1 MLLLSMMVSA
11 HVFAADNLITEQVT
25 INVATA
31 GTLSSKIPKADK
43 YRITNLKLTGELN
56 VEDIK
61 FIRQMASYYYDNC
74 KDNGNLQHLDLGG
87 AKFVGEGEFTVS
99 YGGGRTAKFSSNVVG
114 DYVFCA
120 LKVLQSIVL
129 PDGLQL
135 IRDRAFLSC
144 SGLSSVTLPNGLQT
158 IGEAAFLGCKSLSS
172 VTLPDGLQTIGK
184 EAFADCYSLSSVS
197 FPDGL
202 QTIDYEAFWDC
213 TSLSSVSLPDGLQTI
228 GEEAFMHCTSLSTV
242 SFPDGLQTIGG
253 LAFSHT
259 SLSSVSLPN
268 GLQSIGEGAFSYCN
282 SLSSVSL
289 PDGLQTIGKEAF
301 NGCKSLTSVYANMKV
316 PIKLENHQFNDKTM
330 QYGTL
335 YVPVGYRCAYM
346 ESEWKSFKDIK
357 EFGTLNTDDLIT
369 NQVAVNV
376 ETAGTLRSKIAIED
390 KFRITNLKLTGE
402 LNVDDIMLIREMAGC
417 YYNDNGDKYDGHLQ
431 HLDLSGAKFV
441 GESEFTVY
449 TKSNSNTAK
458 FTSNAVGNYVFY
470 TLEGLKTIVLPDGLQ
485 SIGYSAFSNCS
496 SLSSVTLPEGLQA
509 IGASAFKYCESL
521 TSVYAN
527 MKVPA
532 QIGQYTFD
540 DYTTQEATL
549 HVPAGYK
556 HIYMSSDWKCF
567 KNIISDIGELITEQV
582 TVNVEKAGTLSD
594 KIADNKFLT
603 TNLKLT
609 GELNVDDIKLIRE
622 MAGCYYNTDGG
633 KYDGYLQHL
642 DLSGAKFVGEG
653 EFTVYAKSNSNTAKF
668 TSNAVGEYVFYTLKG
683 LKTIVLP
690 KGLQTIDGMAFEDCE
705 NLTSVSLPEGL
716 QTIGEGAFSGCSS
729 LTSVSLPEGLQT
741 IGSSA
746 FYGCSSLSSVSLPEG
761 LKTIGSHAF
770 YNCSSLTS
778 VFLPDGLQTIDYSA
792 FEGCSS
798 LTSVSLPEGL
808 QTIGA
813 SAFKYC
819 ESLTSVYANMKV
831 PAQMEQY
838 TFGDNTTQNAT
849 LFVPVGYIYT
859 YMNSKWKCFKNIKE
873 FGTLNTDDLITNQ
886 VAVNV
891 ETAGTLRSKIA
902 IEDKFRI
909 TNLKLTGELNVD
921 DIMLIRE
928 MAGCYYNDNGDKYDG
943 HLQHLDLSGAK
954 FVGGGEFAVY
964 DGSNS
969 NTAKFTNNAV
979 GDYVF
984 YALESLKTIALY
996 DDLKEFG
1003 SSAFACCKNLTSVSF
1018 PRLLTK
1024 IKDSAF
1030 VGCSSLTSVS
1040 FPKILTEIGGSAFA
1054 GCSSLISVIAD
1065 MKIPAKIEEN
1075 TFDTETVLDATLYV
1089 PQGCIEKYENA
1100 DYWRYFQVI
1109 KEIGTQ
1115 TGIDSATTSDD
1126 VKEVARYGINGQLQ
1140 NGPTNGV
1147 NIVKYSDGTT
1157 KRVMV
1162 K

>member
-1 MLLLSMMVSA
+1 MTKQLRYLFMLLLSMMVSA

-99 YGGGRTAKFSSNVVG
+99 YGGGRTAKFSSNAVG

-228 GEEAFMHCTSLSTV
+228 GEEAF
-242 SFPDGLQTIGG
+242 
-253 LAFSHT
+253 
-259 SLSSVSLPN
+259 
-268 GLQSIGEGAFSYCN
+268 
-282 SLSSVSL
+282 
-289 PDGLQTIGKEAF
+289 
-301 NGCKSLTSVYANMKV
+301 
-316 PIKLENHQFNDKTM
+316 
-330 QYGTL
+330 
-335 YVPVGYRCAYM
+335 
-346 ESEWKSFKDIK
+346 
-357 EFGTLNTDDLIT
+357 
-369 NQVAVNV
+369 
-376 ETAGTLRSKIAIED
+376 
-390 KFRITNLKLTGE
+390 
-402 LNVDDIMLIREMAGC
+402 
-417 YYNDNGDKYDGHLQ
+417 
-431 HLDLSGAKFV
+431 AK
-441 GESEFTVY
+441 
-449 TKSNSNTAK
+449 
-458 FTSNAVGNYVFY
+458 
-470 TLEGLKTIVLPDGLQ
+470 
-485 SIGYSAFSNCS
+485 
-496 SLSSVTLPEGLQA
+496 
-509 IGASAFKYCESL
+509 
-521 TSVYAN
+521 
-527 MKVPA
+527 
-532 QIGQYTFD
+532 
-540 DYTTQEATL
+540 
-549 HVPAGYK
+549 
-556 HIYMSSDWKCF
+556 
-567 KNIISDIGELITEQV
+567 
-582 TVNVEKAGTLSD
+582 
-594 KIADNKFLT
+594 
-603 TNLKLT
+603 
-609 GELNVDDIKLIRE
+609 
-622 MAGCYYNTDGG
+622 
-633 KYDGYLQHL
+633 
-642 DLSGAKFVGEG
+642 
-653 EFTVYAKSNSNTAKF
+653 
-668 TSNAVGEYVFYTLKG
+668 
-683 LKTIVLP
+683 
-690 KGLQTIDGMAFEDCE
+690 
-705 NLTSVSLPEGL
+705 
-716 QTIGEGAFSGCSS
+716 
-729 LTSVSLPEGLQT
+729 
-741 IGSSA
+741 
-746 FYGCSSLSSVSLPEG
+746 
-761 LKTIGSHAF
+761 
-770 YNCSSLTS
+770 
-778 VFLPDGLQTIDYSA
+778 
-792 FEGCSS
+792 CSS

-891 ETAGTLRSKIA
+891 EAAGTLRSKIA

-1126 VKEVARYGINGQLQ
+1126 VKEVARYGINGQLL

>member
-1 MLLLSMMVSA
+1 MTKQLRYLFMLLLSMMVSA

-99 YGGGRTAKFSSNVVG
+99 YGGGRTAKFSSNAVG

-202 QTIDYEAFWDC
+202 QTIDYEAFWD
-213 TSLSSVSLPDGLQTI
+213 
-228 GEEAFMHCTSLSTV
+228 
-242 SFPDGLQTIGG
+242 
-253 LAFSHT
+253 
-259 SLSSVSLPN
+259 
-268 GLQSIGEGAFSYCN
+268 
-282 SLSSVSL
+282 
-289 PDGLQTIGKEAF
+289 
-301 NGCKSLTSVYANMKV
+301 
-316 PIKLENHQFNDKTM
+316 
-330 QYGTL
+330 
-335 YVPVGYRCAYM
+335 
-346 ESEWKSFKDIK
+346 
-357 EFGTLNTDDLIT
+357 
-369 NQVAVNV
+369 
-376 ETAGTLRSKIAIED
+376 
-390 KFRITNLKLTGE
+390 
-402 LNVDDIMLIREMAGC
+402 
-417 YYNDNGDKYDGHLQ
+417 
-431 HLDLSGAKFV
+431 
-441 GESEFTVY
+441 
-449 TKSNSNTAK
+449 
-458 FTSNAVGNYVFY
+458 
-470 TLEGLKTIVLPDGLQ
+470 
-485 SIGYSAFSNCS
+485 
-496 SLSSVTLPEGLQA
+496 
-509 IGASAFKYCESL
+509 
-521 TSVYAN
+521 
-527 MKVPA
+527 
-532 QIGQYTFD
+532 
-540 DYTTQEATL
+540 
-549 HVPAGYK
+549 
-556 HIYMSSDWKCF
+556 
-567 KNIISDIGELITEQV
+567 
-582 TVNVEKAGTLSD
+582 
-594 KIADNKFLT
+594 
-603 TNLKLT
+603 
-609 GELNVDDIKLIRE
+609 
-622 MAGCYYNTDGG
+622 
-633 KYDGYLQHL
+633 
-642 DLSGAKFVGEG
+642 
-653 EFTVYAKSNSNTAKF
+653 
-668 TSNAVGEYVFYTLKG
+668 
-683 LKTIVLP
+683 
-690 KGLQTIDGMAFEDCE
+690 
-705 NLTSVSLPEGL
+705 
-716 QTIGEGAFSGCSS
+716 CSS

-891 ETAGTLRSKIA
+891 EAAGTLRSKIA

-1126 VKEVARYGINGQLQ
+1126 VKEVARYGINGQLL

>member
-1 MLLLSMMVSA
+1 MTKQLRYLFMLLLSMMVSA

-202 QTIDYEAFWDC
+202 QTIDYEAFE
-213 TSLSSVSLPDGLQTI
+213 SS
-228 GEEAFMHCTSLSTV
+228 
-242 SFPDGLQTIGG
+242 
-253 LAFSHT
+253 
-259 SLSSVSLPN
+259 
-268 GLQSIGEGAFSYCN
+268 
-282 SLSSVSL
+282 
-289 PDGLQTIGKEAF
+289 
-301 NGCKSLTSVYANMKV
+301 
-316 PIKLENHQFNDKTM
+316 
-330 QYGTL
+330 
-335 YVPVGYRCAYM
+335 
-346 ESEWKSFKDIK
+346 
-357 EFGTLNTDDLIT
+357 
-369 NQVAVNV
+369 
-376 ETAGTLRSKIAIED
+376 
-390 KFRITNLKLTGE
+390 
-402 LNVDDIMLIREMAGC
+402 
-417 YYNDNGDKYDGHLQ
+417 
-431 HLDLSGAKFV
+431 
-441 GESEFTVY
+441 
-449 TKSNSNTAK
+449 
-458 FTSNAVGNYVFY
+458 
-470 TLEGLKTIVLPDGLQ
+470 
-485 SIGYSAFSNCS
+485 
-496 SLSSVTLPEGLQA
+496 
-509 IGASAFKYCESL
+509 
-521 TSVYAN
+521 
-527 MKVPA
+527 
-532 QIGQYTFD
+532 
-540 DYTTQEATL
+540 
-549 HVPAGYK
+549 
-556 HIYMSSDWKCF
+556 
-567 KNIISDIGELITEQV
+567 
-582 TVNVEKAGTLSD
+582 
-594 KIADNKFLT
+594 
-603 TNLKLT
+603 
-609 GELNVDDIKLIRE
+609 
-622 MAGCYYNTDGG
+622 
-633 KYDGYLQHL
+633 
-642 DLSGAKFVGEG
+642 
-653 EFTVYAKSNSNTAKF
+653 
-668 TSNAVGEYVFYTLKG
+668 
-683 LKTIVLP
+683 
-690 KGLQTIDGMAFEDCE
+690 
-705 NLTSVSLPEGL
+705 
-716 QTIGEGAFSGCSS
+716 SS

-891 ETAGTLRSKIA
+891 EAAGTLRSKIA

>member
-1 MLLLSMMVSA
+1 MTKQLRYLFMLLLSMMVSA

-99 YGGGRTAKFSSNVVG
+99 YGGGRTAKFSSNAVG

-202 QTIDYEAFWDC
+202 QTIDYEAFWD
-213 TSLSSVSLPDGLQTI
+213 
-228 GEEAFMHCTSLSTV
+228 
-242 SFPDGLQTIGG
+242 
-253 LAFSHT
+253 
-259 SLSSVSLPN
+259 
-268 GLQSIGEGAFSYCN
+268 
-282 SLSSVSL
+282 
-289 PDGLQTIGKEAF
+289 
-301 NGCKSLTSVYANMKV
+301 
-316 PIKLENHQFNDKTM
+316 
-330 QYGTL
+330 
-335 YVPVGYRCAYM
+335 
-346 ESEWKSFKDIK
+346 
-357 EFGTLNTDDLIT
+357 
-369 NQVAVNV
+369 
-376 ETAGTLRSKIAIED
+376 
-390 KFRITNLKLTGE
+390 
-402 LNVDDIMLIREMAGC
+402 
-417 YYNDNGDKYDGHLQ
+417 
-431 HLDLSGAKFV
+431 
-441 GESEFTVY
+441 
-449 TKSNSNTAK
+449 
-458 FTSNAVGNYVFY
+458 
-470 TLEGLKTIVLPDGLQ
+470 
-485 SIGYSAFSNCS
+485 
-496 SLSSVTLPEGLQA
+496 
-509 IGASAFKYCESL
+509 
-521 TSVYAN
+521 
-527 MKVPA
+527 
-532 QIGQYTFD
+532 
-540 DYTTQEATL
+540 
-549 HVPAGYK
+549 
-556 HIYMSSDWKCF
+556 
-567 KNIISDIGELITEQV
+567 
-582 TVNVEKAGTLSD
+582 
-594 KIADNKFLT
+594 
-603 TNLKLT
+603 
-609 GELNVDDIKLIRE
+609 
-622 MAGCYYNTDGG
+622 
-633 KYDGYLQHL
+633 
-642 DLSGAKFVGEG
+642 
-653 EFTVYAKSNSNTAKF
+653 
-668 TSNAVGEYVFYTLKG
+668 
-683 LKTIVLP
+683 
-690 KGLQTIDGMAFEDCE
+690 
-705 NLTSVSLPEGL
+705 
-716 QTIGEGAFSGCSS
+716 CSS

-873 FGTLNTDDLITNQ
+873 FGTMNTDDLITNQ

-891 ETAGTLRSKIA
+891 EAAGTLRSKIA

-921 DIMLIRE
+921 DIMLIRD

-1126 VKEVARYGINGQLQ
+1126 VKEVTRYGINGQLL

>member
-1 MLLLSMMVSA
+1 M
-11 HVFAADNLITEQVT
+11 
-25 INVATA
+25 
-31 GTLSSKIPKADK
+31 
-43 YRITNLKLTGELN
+43 
-56 VEDIK
+56 
-61 FIRQMASYYYDNC
+61 
-74 KDNGNLQHLDLGG
+74 
-87 AKFVGEGEFTVS
+87 
-99 YGGGRTAKFSSNVVG
+99 
-114 DYVFCA
+114 
-120 LKVLQSIVL
+120 
-129 PDGLQL
+129 
-135 IRDRAFLSC
+135 
-144 SGLSSVTLPNGLQT
+144 
-158 IGEAAFLGCKSLSS
+158 
-172 VTLPDGLQTIGK
+172 
-184 EAFADCYSLSSVS
+184 
-197 FPDGL
+197 
-202 QTIDYEAFWDC
+202 
-213 TSLSSVSLPDGLQTI
+213 
-228 GEEAFMHCTSLSTV
+228 
-242 SFPDGLQTIGG
+242 
-253 LAFSHT
+253 
-259 SLSSVSLPN
+259 
-268 GLQSIGEGAFSYCN
+268 
-282 SLSSVSL
+282 
-289 PDGLQTIGKEAF
+289 
-301 NGCKSLTSVYANMKV
+301 
-316 PIKLENHQFNDKTM
+316 
-330 QYGTL
+330 
-335 YVPVGYRCAYM
+335 
-346 ESEWKSFKDIK
+346 
-357 EFGTLNTDDLIT
+357 
-369 NQVAVNV
+369 
-376 ETAGTLRSKIAIED
+376 
-390 KFRITNLKLTGE
+390 
-402 LNVDDIMLIREMAGC
+402 
-417 YYNDNGDKYDGHLQ
+417 
-431 HLDLSGAKFV
+431 
-441 GESEFTVY
+441 
-449 TKSNSNTAK
+449 
-458 FTSNAVGNYVFY
+458 
-470 TLEGLKTIVLPDGLQ
+470 
-485 SIGYSAFSNCS
+485 
-496 SLSSVTLPEGLQA
+496 
-509 IGASAFKYCESL
+509 
-521 TSVYAN
+521 
-527 MKVPA
+527 
-532 QIGQYTFD
+532 
-540 DYTTQEATL
+540 
-549 HVPAGYK
+549 
-556 HIYMSSDWKCF
+556 
-567 KNIISDIGELITEQV
+567 
-582 TVNVEKAGTLSD
+582 
-594 KIADNKFLT
+594 
-603 TNLKLT
+603 
-609 GELNVDDIKLIRE
+609 
-622 MAGCYYNTDGG
+622 
-633 KYDGYLQHL
+633 
-642 DLSGAKFVGEG
+642 
-653 EFTVYAKSNSNTAKF
+653 
-668 TSNAVGEYVFYTLKG
+668 
-683 LKTIVLP
+683 
-690 KGLQTIDGMAFEDCE
+690 
-705 NLTSVSLPEGL
+705 
-716 QTIGEGAFSGCSS
+716 
-729 LTSVSLPEGLQT
+729 
-741 IGSSA
+741 
-746 FYGCSSLSSVSLPEG
+746 
-761 LKTIGSHAF
+761 
-770 YNCSSLTS
+770 
-778 VFLPDGLQTIDYSA
+778 
-792 FEGCSS
+792 
-798 LTSVSLPEGL
+798 SLPEGL

-891 ETAGTLRSKIA
+891 EAAGTLRSKIA

>member
-1 MLLLSMMVSA
+1 
-11 HVFAADNLITEQVT
+11 
-25 INVATA
+25 
-31 GTLSSKIPKADK
+31 
-43 YRITNLKLTGELN
+43 
-56 VEDIK
+56 
-61 FIRQMASYYYDNC
+61 
-74 KDNGNLQHLDLGG
+74 
-87 AKFVGEGEFTVS
+87 
-99 YGGGRTAKFSSNVVG
+99 
-114 DYVFCA
+114 
-120 LKVLQSIVL
+120 
-129 PDGLQL
+129 
-135 IRDRAFLSC
+135 
-144 SGLSSVTLPNGLQT
+144 
-158 IGEAAFLGCKSLSS
+158 
-172 VTLPDGLQTIGK
+172 
-184 EAFADCYSLSSVS
+184 
-197 FPDGL
+197 
-202 QTIDYEAFWDC
+202 
-213 TSLSSVSLPDGLQTI
+213 
-228 GEEAFMHCTSLSTV
+228 
-242 SFPDGLQTIGG
+242 
-253 LAFSHT
+253 
-259 SLSSVSLPN
+259 
-268 GLQSIGEGAFSYCN
+268 
-282 SLSSVSL
+282 
-289 PDGLQTIGKEAF
+289 
-301 NGCKSLTSVYANMKV
+301 
-316 PIKLENHQFNDKTM
+316 
-330 QYGTL
+330 
-335 YVPVGYRCAYM
+335 
-346 ESEWKSFKDIK
+346 
-357 EFGTLNTDDLIT
+357 
-369 NQVAVNV
+369 
-376 ETAGTLRSKIAIED
+376 
-390 KFRITNLKLTGE
+390 
-402 LNVDDIMLIREMAGC
+402 
-417 YYNDNGDKYDGHLQ
+417 
-431 HLDLSGAKFV
+431 
-441 GESEFTVY
+441 
-449 TKSNSNTAK
+449 
-458 FTSNAVGNYVFY
+458 
-470 TLEGLKTIVLPDGLQ
+470 
-485 SIGYSAFSNCS
+485 
-496 SLSSVTLPEGLQA
+496 
-509 IGASAFKYCESL
+509 
-521 TSVYAN
+521 
-527 MKVPA
+527 
-532 QIGQYTFD
+532 
-540 DYTTQEATL
+540 
-549 HVPAGYK
+549 
-556 HIYMSSDWKCF
+556 MS
-567 KNIISDIGELITEQV
+567 
-582 TVNVEKAGTLSD
+582 
-594 KIADNKFLT
+594 
-603 TNLKLT
+603 
-609 GELNVDDIKLIRE
+609 
-622 MAGCYYNTDGG
+622 
-633 KYDGYLQHL
+633 
-642 DLSGAKFVGEG
+642 
-653 EFTVYAKSNSNTAKF
+653 
-668 TSNAVGEYVFYTLKG
+668 
-683 LKTIVLP
+683 
-690 KGLQTIDGMAFEDCE
+690 
-705 NLTSVSLPEGL
+705 
-716 QTIGEGAFSGCSS
+716 
-729 LTSVSLPEGLQT
+729 
-741 IGSSA
+741 
-746 FYGCSSLSSVSLPEG
+746 
-761 LKTIGSHAF
+761 
-770 YNCSSLTS
+770 
-778 VFLPDGLQTIDYSA
+778 LPDGLQTIDYSA

-1126 VKEVARYGINGQLQ
+1126 VKEVARYGINGQLL

-1147 NIVKYSDGTT
+1147 NIVKYNDGTT

>member
-1 MLLLSMMVSA
+1 M
-11 HVFAADNLITEQVT
+11 
-25 INVATA
+25 
-31 GTLSSKIPKADK
+31 
-43 YRITNLKLTGELN
+43 
-56 VEDIK
+56 
-61 FIRQMASYYYDNC
+61 
-74 KDNGNLQHLDLGG
+74 
-87 AKFVGEGEFTVS
+87 
-99 YGGGRTAKFSSNVVG
+99 
-114 DYVFCA
+114 
-120 LKVLQSIVL
+120 
-129 PDGLQL
+129 
-135 IRDRAFLSC
+135 
-144 SGLSSVTLPNGLQT
+144 
-158 IGEAAFLGCKSLSS
+158 
-172 VTLPDGLQTIGK
+172 
-184 EAFADCYSLSSVS
+184 
-197 FPDGL
+197 
-202 QTIDYEAFWDC
+202 
-213 TSLSSVSLPDGLQTI
+213 
-228 GEEAFMHCTSLSTV
+228 
-242 SFPDGLQTIGG
+242 
-253 LAFSHT
+253 
-259 SLSSVSLPN
+259 
-268 GLQSIGEGAFSYCN
+268 
-282 SLSSVSL
+282 
-289 PDGLQTIGKEAF
+289 
-301 NGCKSLTSVYANMKV
+301 
-316 PIKLENHQFNDKTM
+316 
-330 QYGTL
+330 
-335 YVPVGYRCAYM
+335 
-346 ESEWKSFKDIK
+346 
-357 EFGTLNTDDLIT
+357 
-369 NQVAVNV
+369 
-376 ETAGTLRSKIAIED
+376 
-390 KFRITNLKLTGE
+390 
-402 LNVDDIMLIREMAGC
+402 
-417 YYNDNGDKYDGHLQ
+417 
-431 HLDLSGAKFV
+431 
-441 GESEFTVY
+441 
-449 TKSNSNTAK
+449 
-458 FTSNAVGNYVFY
+458 
-470 TLEGLKTIVLPDGLQ
+470 
-485 SIGYSAFSNCS
+485 
-496 SLSSVTLPEGLQA
+496 
-509 IGASAFKYCESL
+509 
-521 TSVYAN
+521 
-527 MKVPA
+527 
-532 QIGQYTFD
+532 
-540 DYTTQEATL
+540 
-549 HVPAGYK
+549 
-556 HIYMSSDWKCF
+556 
-567 KNIISDIGELITEQV
+567 
-582 TVNVEKAGTLSD
+582 
-594 KIADNKFLT
+594 
-603 TNLKLT
+603 
-609 GELNVDDIKLIRE
+609 
-622 MAGCYYNTDGG
+622 
-633 KYDGYLQHL
+633 
-642 DLSGAKFVGEG
+642 
-653 EFTVYAKSNSNTAKF
+653 
-668 TSNAVGEYVFYTLKG
+668 
-683 LKTIVLP
+683 
-690 KGLQTIDGMAFEDCE
+690 
-705 NLTSVSLPEGL
+705 
-716 QTIGEGAFSGCSS
+716 
-729 LTSVSLPEGLQT
+729 SLPEGLQT

-891 ETAGTLRSKIA
+891 EAAGTLRSKIA

-1003 SSAFACCKNLTSVSF
+1003 SSAFAGCKNLTSVSF

-1126 VKEVARYGINGQLQ
+1126 MKEVARYGINGQLL

>member
-1 MLLLSMMVSA
+1 MTKQLRYLFMLLLSMMVSA

-99 YGGGRTAKFSSNVVG
+99 YGGGRTAKFSSNAVG

-129 PDGLQL
+129 PEGLQL

-202 QTIDYEAFWDC
+202 QTIDYEAFSYS

-228 GEEAFMHCTSLSTV
+228 GEEAFFCCTSLSTV

-289 PDGLQTIGKEAF
+289 PNGLQTIGKEAF

-376 ETAGTLRSKIAIED
+376 ETAGTLRSKIVAID
-390 KFRITNLKLTGE
+390 DQFMFTNLKVTGE
-402 LNVDDIMLIREMAGC
+402 LNVDDIKFIREMAGC
-417 YYNDNGDKYDGHLQ
+417 YYSVKGDKCIGNLQ

-441 GESEFTVY
+441 GE
-449 TKSNSNTAK
+449 
-458 FTSNAVGNYVFY
+458 
-470 TLEGLKTIVLPDGLQ
+470 
-485 SIGYSAFSNCS
+485 
-496 SLSSVTLPEGLQA
+496 
-509 IGASAFKYCESL
+509 
-521 TSVYAN
+521 
-527 MKVPA
+527 
-532 QIGQYTFD
+532 
-540 DYTTQEATL
+540 
-549 HVPAGYK
+549 
-556 HIYMSSDWKCF
+556 
-567 KNIISDIGELITEQV
+567 
-582 TVNVEKAGTLSD
+582 
-594 KIADNKFLT
+594 
-603 TNLKLT
+603 
-609 GELNVDDIKLIRE
+609 
-622 MAGCYYNTDGG
+622 
-633 KYDGYLQHL
+633 
-642 DLSGAKFVGEG
+642 
-653 EFTVYAKSNSNTAKF
+653 
-668 TSNAVGEYVFYTLKG
+668 
-683 LKTIVLP
+683 
-690 KGLQTIDGMAFEDCE
+690 
-705 NLTSVSLPEGL
+705 
-716 QTIGEGAFSGCSS
+716 
-729 LTSVSLPEGLQT
+729 
-741 IGSSA
+741 
-746 FYGCSSLSSVSLPEG
+746 
-761 LKTIGSHAF
+761 
-770 YNCSSLTS
+770 
-778 VFLPDGLQTIDYSA
+778 
-792 FEGCSS
+792 
-798 LTSVSLPEGL
+798 
-808 QTIGA
+808 
-813 SAFKYC
+813 
-819 ESLTSVYANMKV
+819 
-831 PAQMEQY
+831 
-838 TFGDNTTQNAT
+838 
-849 LFVPVGYIYT
+849 
-859 YMNSKWKCFKNIKE
+859 
-873 FGTLNTDDLITNQ
+873 
-886 VAVNV
+886 
-891 ETAGTLRSKIA
+891 
-902 IEDKFRI
+902 
-909 TNLKLTGELNVD
+909 
-921 DIMLIRE
+921 
-928 MAGCYYNDNGDKYDG
+928 
-943 HLQHLDLSGAK
+943 
-954 FVGGGEFAVY
+954 GEFAVY

-1003 SSAFACCKNLTSVSF
+1003 SSAFAGCKNLTSVSF

-1126 VKEVARYGINGQLQ
+1126 VKEVARYGINGQLL
-1140 NGPTNGV
+1140 NGPTKGV
-1147 NIVKYSDGTT
+1147 NIVKYSDDTT

>member
-1 MLLLSMMVSA
+1 MTKQLRYLFMLLLSMMVSA

-202 QTIDYEAFWDC
+202 QTIDYEAFW
-213 TSLSSVSLPDGLQTI
+213 
-228 GEEAFMHCTSLSTV
+228 
-242 SFPDGLQTIGG
+242 
-253 LAFSHT
+253 
-259 SLSSVSLPN
+259 
-268 GLQSIGEGAFSYCN
+268 
-282 SLSSVSL
+282 
-289 PDGLQTIGKEAF
+289 
-301 NGCKSLTSVYANMKV
+301 
-316 PIKLENHQFNDKTM
+316 
-330 QYGTL
+330 
-335 YVPVGYRCAYM
+335 R
-346 ESEWKSFKDIK
+346 
-357 EFGTLNTDDLIT
+357 
-369 NQVAVNV
+369 
-376 ETAGTLRSKIAIED
+376 
-390 KFRITNLKLTGE
+390 
-402 LNVDDIMLIREMAGC
+402 
-417 YYNDNGDKYDGHLQ
+417 
-431 HLDLSGAKFV
+431 
-441 GESEFTVY
+441 
-449 TKSNSNTAK
+449 
-458 FTSNAVGNYVFY
+458 
-470 TLEGLKTIVLPDGLQ
+470 
-485 SIGYSAFSNCS
+485 
-496 SLSSVTLPEGLQA
+496 
-509 IGASAFKYCESL
+509 
-521 TSVYAN
+521 
-527 MKVPA
+527 
-532 QIGQYTFD
+532 
-540 DYTTQEATL
+540 
-549 HVPAGYK
+549 
-556 HIYMSSDWKCF
+556 
-567 KNIISDIGELITEQV
+567 
-582 TVNVEKAGTLSD
+582 
-594 KIADNKFLT
+594 
-603 TNLKLT
+603 
-609 GELNVDDIKLIRE
+609 
-622 MAGCYYNTDGG
+622 
-633 KYDGYLQHL
+633 
-642 DLSGAKFVGEG
+642 
-653 EFTVYAKSNSNTAKF
+653 
-668 TSNAVGEYVFYTLKG
+668 
-683 LKTIVLP
+683 
-690 KGLQTIDGMAFEDCE
+690 
-705 NLTSVSLPEGL
+705 
-716 QTIGEGAFSGCSS
+716 CSS

-891 ETAGTLRSKIA
+891 EAAGTLRSKIA

>member
-1 MLLLSMMVSA
+1 MTKQLRYLFMLLLSMMVSA

-202 QTIDYEAFWDC
+202 QTIDYEAF
-213 TSLSSVSLPDGLQTI
+213 
-228 GEEAFMHCTSLSTV
+228 
-242 SFPDGLQTIGG
+242 
-253 LAFSHT
+253 
-259 SLSSVSLPN
+259 
-268 GLQSIGEGAFSYCN
+268 
-282 SLSSVSL
+282 
-289 PDGLQTIGKEAF
+289 
-301 NGCKSLTSVYANMKV
+301 
-316 PIKLENHQFNDKTM
+316 
-330 QYGTL
+330 
-335 YVPVGYRCAYM
+335 
-346 ESEWKSFKDIK
+346 
-357 EFGTLNTDDLIT
+357 
-369 NQVAVNV
+369 
-376 ETAGTLRSKIAIED
+376 
-390 KFRITNLKLTGE
+390 
-402 LNVDDIMLIREMAGC
+402 
-417 YYNDNGDKYDGHLQ
+417 
-431 HLDLSGAKFV
+431 
-441 GESEFTVY
+441 
-449 TKSNSNTAK
+449 
-458 FTSNAVGNYVFY
+458 
-470 TLEGLKTIVLPDGLQ
+470 
-485 SIGYSAFSNCS
+485 
-496 SLSSVTLPEGLQA
+496 
-509 IGASAFKYCESL
+509 
-521 TSVYAN
+521 
-527 MKVPA
+527 
-532 QIGQYTFD
+532 
-540 DYTTQEATL
+540 
-549 HVPAGYK
+549 
-556 HIYMSSDWKCF
+556 
-567 KNIISDIGELITEQV
+567 
-582 TVNVEKAGTLSD
+582 
-594 KIADNKFLT
+594 
-603 TNLKLT
+603 
-609 GELNVDDIKLIRE
+609 
-622 MAGCYYNTDGG
+622 
-633 KYDGYLQHL
+633 
-642 DLSGAKFVGEG
+642 
-653 EFTVYAKSNSNTAKF
+653 
-668 TSNAVGEYVFYTLKG
+668 
-683 LKTIVLP
+683 
-690 KGLQTIDGMAFEDCE
+690 
-705 NLTSVSLPEGL
+705 
-716 QTIGEGAFSGCSS
+716 SGCSS

-891 ETAGTLRSKIA
+891 EAAGTLRSKIA

>member
-1 MLLLSMMVSA
+1 MTKQLRYLFMLLLSMMVSA

-99 YGGGRTAKFSSNVVG
+99 YGGGRTAKFSSNAVG

-202 QTIDYEAFWDC
+202 QTIDYEAFK
-213 TSLSSVSLPDGLQTI
+213 
-228 GEEAFMHCTSLSTV
+228 
-242 SFPDGLQTIGG
+242 
-253 LAFSHT
+253 
-259 SLSSVSLPN
+259 
-268 GLQSIGEGAFSYCN
+268 N
-282 SLSSVSL
+282 S
-289 PDGLQTIGKEAF
+289 
-301 NGCKSLTSVYANMKV
+301 
-316 PIKLENHQFNDKTM
+316 
-330 QYGTL
+330 
-335 YVPVGYRCAYM
+335 
-346 ESEWKSFKDIK
+346 
-357 EFGTLNTDDLIT
+357 
-369 NQVAVNV
+369 
-376 ETAGTLRSKIAIED
+376 
-390 KFRITNLKLTGE
+390 
-402 LNVDDIMLIREMAGC
+402 
-417 YYNDNGDKYDGHLQ
+417 
-431 HLDLSGAKFV
+431 
-441 GESEFTVY
+441 
-449 TKSNSNTAK
+449 
-458 FTSNAVGNYVFY
+458 
-470 TLEGLKTIVLPDGLQ
+470 
-485 SIGYSAFSNCS
+485 
-496 SLSSVTLPEGLQA
+496 
-509 IGASAFKYCESL
+509 
-521 TSVYAN
+521 
-527 MKVPA
+527 
-532 QIGQYTFD
+532 
-540 DYTTQEATL
+540 
-549 HVPAGYK
+549 
-556 HIYMSSDWKCF
+556 
-567 KNIISDIGELITEQV
+567 
-582 TVNVEKAGTLSD
+582 
-594 KIADNKFLT
+594 
-603 TNLKLT
+603 
-609 GELNVDDIKLIRE
+609 
-622 MAGCYYNTDGG
+622 
-633 KYDGYLQHL
+633 
-642 DLSGAKFVGEG
+642 
-653 EFTVYAKSNSNTAKF
+653 
-668 TSNAVGEYVFYTLKG
+668 
-683 LKTIVLP
+683 
-690 KGLQTIDGMAFEDCE
+690 
-705 NLTSVSLPEGL
+705 
-716 QTIGEGAFSGCSS
+716 SS
-729 LTSVSLPEGLQT
+729 LT
-741 IGSSA
+741 
-746 FYGCSSLSSVSLPEG
+746 SVSLPEG

-891 ETAGTLRSKIA
+891 EAAGTLRSKIA

-1100 DYWRYFQVI
+1100 DYWRYFQMI

-1126 VKEVARYGINGQLQ
+1126 VKEVARYGINGQLL

>member
-1 MLLLSMMVSA
+1 MTKQLRYLFMLLLSMMVSA

-228 GEEAFMHCTSLSTV
+228 GEEAF
-242 SFPDGLQTIGG
+242 
-253 LAFSHT
+253 
-259 SLSSVSLPN
+259 
-268 GLQSIGEGAFSYCN
+268 
-282 SLSSVSL
+282 
-289 PDGLQTIGKEAF
+289 
-301 NGCKSLTSVYANMKV
+301 
-316 PIKLENHQFNDKTM
+316 
-330 QYGTL
+330 
-335 YVPVGYRCAYM
+335 
-346 ESEWKSFKDIK
+346 
-357 EFGTLNTDDLIT
+357 
-369 NQVAVNV
+369 
-376 ETAGTLRSKIAIED
+376 
-390 KFRITNLKLTGE
+390 
-402 LNVDDIMLIREMAGC
+402 
-417 YYNDNGDKYDGHLQ
+417 KY
-431 HLDLSGAKFV
+431 
-441 GESEFTVY
+441 
-449 TKSNSNTAK
+449 
-458 FTSNAVGNYVFY
+458 
-470 TLEGLKTIVLPDGLQ
+470 
-485 SIGYSAFSNCS
+485 
-496 SLSSVTLPEGLQA
+496 
-509 IGASAFKYCESL
+509 
-521 TSVYAN
+521 
-527 MKVPA
+527 
-532 QIGQYTFD
+532 
-540 DYTTQEATL
+540 
-549 HVPAGYK
+549 
-556 HIYMSSDWKCF
+556 
-567 KNIISDIGELITEQV
+567 
-582 TVNVEKAGTLSD
+582 
-594 KIADNKFLT
+594 
-603 TNLKLT
+603 
-609 GELNVDDIKLIRE
+609 
-622 MAGCYYNTDGG
+622 
-633 KYDGYLQHL
+633 
-642 DLSGAKFVGEG
+642 
-653 EFTVYAKSNSNTAKF
+653 
-668 TSNAVGEYVFYTLKG
+668 
-683 LKTIVLP
+683 
-690 KGLQTIDGMAFEDCE
+690 
-705 NLTSVSLPEGL
+705 
-716 QTIGEGAFSGCSS
+716 CSS

-891 ETAGTLRSKIA
+891 EAAGTLRSKIA

>member
-99 YGGGRTAKFSSNVVG
+99 YGGGRTAKFSSNAVG

-228 GEEAFMHCTSLSTV
+228 GEEAFFC
-242 SFPDGLQTIGG
+242 
-253 LAFSHT
+253 
-259 SLSSVSLPN
+259 
-268 GLQSIGEGAFSYCN
+268 
-282 SLSSVSL
+282 
-289 PDGLQTIGKEAF
+289 
-301 NGCKSLTSVYANMKV
+301 
-316 PIKLENHQFNDKTM
+316 
-330 QYGTL
+330 
-335 YVPVGYRCAYM
+335 
-346 ESEWKSFKDIK
+346 
-357 EFGTLNTDDLIT
+357 
-369 NQVAVNV
+369 
-376 ETAGTLRSKIAIED
+376 
-390 KFRITNLKLTGE
+390 
-402 LNVDDIMLIREMAGC
+402 
-417 YYNDNGDKYDGHLQ
+417 
-431 HLDLSGAKFV
+431 
-441 GESEFTVY
+441 
-449 TKSNSNTAK
+449 
-458 FTSNAVGNYVFY
+458 
-470 TLEGLKTIVLPDGLQ
+470 
-485 SIGYSAFSNCS
+485 
-496 SLSSVTLPEGLQA
+496 
-509 IGASAFKYCESL
+509 
-521 TSVYAN
+521 
-527 MKVPA
+527 
-532 QIGQYTFD
+532 
-540 DYTTQEATL
+540 
-549 HVPAGYK
+549 
-556 HIYMSSDWKCF
+556 
-567 KNIISDIGELITEQV
+567 
-582 TVNVEKAGTLSD
+582 
-594 KIADNKFLT
+594 
-603 TNLKLT
+603 
-609 GELNVDDIKLIRE
+609 
-622 MAGCYYNTDGG
+622 
-633 KYDGYLQHL
+633 
-642 DLSGAKFVGEG
+642 
-653 EFTVYAKSNSNTAKF
+653 
-668 TSNAVGEYVFYTLKG
+668 
-683 LKTIVLP
+683 
-690 KGLQTIDGMAFEDCE
+690 
-705 NLTSVSLPEGL
+705 
-716 QTIGEGAFSGCSS
+716 
-729 LTSVSLPEGLQT
+729 
-741 IGSSA
+741 
-746 FYGCSSLSSVSLPEG
+746 
-761 LKTIGSHAF
+761 
-770 YNCSSLTS
+770 
-778 VFLPDGLQTIDYSA
+778 
-792 FEGCSS
+792 CSS

-891 ETAGTLRSKIA
+891 EAAGTLRSKIA

-1126 VKEVARYGINGQLQ
+1126 VKEVARYGINGQLL

>member
-1 MLLLSMMVSA
+1 MTKQLRYLFMLLLSMMVSA

-99 YGGGRTAKFSSNVVG
+99 YGGGRTAKFSSNAVG

-228 GEEAFMHCTSLSTV
+228 GEEAFR
-242 SFPDGLQTIGG
+242 
-253 LAFSHT
+253 
-259 SLSSVSLPN
+259 
-268 GLQSIGEGAFSYCN
+268 
-282 SLSSVSL
+282 
-289 PDGLQTIGKEAF
+289 K
-301 NGCKSLTSVYANMKV
+301 
-316 PIKLENHQFNDKTM
+316 
-330 QYGTL
+330 
-335 YVPVGYRCAYM
+335 
-346 ESEWKSFKDIK
+346 
-357 EFGTLNTDDLIT
+357 
-369 NQVAVNV
+369 
-376 ETAGTLRSKIAIED
+376 
-390 KFRITNLKLTGE
+390 
-402 LNVDDIMLIREMAGC
+402 
-417 YYNDNGDKYDGHLQ
+417 
-431 HLDLSGAKFV
+431 
-441 GESEFTVY
+441 
-449 TKSNSNTAK
+449 
-458 FTSNAVGNYVFY
+458 
-470 TLEGLKTIVLPDGLQ
+470 
-485 SIGYSAFSNCS
+485 
-496 SLSSVTLPEGLQA
+496 
-509 IGASAFKYCESL
+509 
-521 TSVYAN
+521 
-527 MKVPA
+527 
-532 QIGQYTFD
+532 
-540 DYTTQEATL
+540 
-549 HVPAGYK
+549 
-556 HIYMSSDWKCF
+556 
-567 KNIISDIGELITEQV
+567 
-582 TVNVEKAGTLSD
+582 
-594 KIADNKFLT
+594 
-603 TNLKLT
+603 
-609 GELNVDDIKLIRE
+609 
-622 MAGCYYNTDGG
+622 
-633 KYDGYLQHL
+633 
-642 DLSGAKFVGEG
+642 
-653 EFTVYAKSNSNTAKF
+653 
-668 TSNAVGEYVFYTLKG
+668 
-683 LKTIVLP
+683 
-690 KGLQTIDGMAFEDCE
+690 
-705 NLTSVSLPEGL
+705 
-716 QTIGEGAFSGCSS
+716 CSS
-729 LTSVSLPEGLQT
+729 LT
-741 IGSSA
+741 
-746 FYGCSSLSSVSLPEG
+746 SVSLPEG

-891 ETAGTLRSKIA
+891 EAAGTLRSKIA

-1126 VKEVARYGINGQLQ
+1126 VKEVARYGINGQLL

>member
-1 MLLLSMMVSA
+1 MTKQLRYLFMLLLSMMVSA

-87 AKFVGEGEFTVS
+87 AKFVGEGEFTIS
-99 YGGGRTAKFSSNVVG
+99 YGGGRTAKFSSNAVG

-228 GEEAFMHCTSLSTV
+228 GEEAFSL
-242 SFPDGLQTIGG
+242 
-253 LAFSHT
+253 
-259 SLSSVSLPN
+259 
-268 GLQSIGEGAFSYCN
+268 
-282 SLSSVSL
+282 
-289 PDGLQTIGKEAF
+289 
-301 NGCKSLTSVYANMKV
+301 
-316 PIKLENHQFNDKTM
+316 
-330 QYGTL
+330 
-335 YVPVGYRCAYM
+335 
-346 ESEWKSFKDIK
+346 
-357 EFGTLNTDDLIT
+357 
-369 NQVAVNV
+369 
-376 ETAGTLRSKIAIED
+376 
-390 KFRITNLKLTGE
+390 
-402 LNVDDIMLIREMAGC
+402 
-417 YYNDNGDKYDGHLQ
+417 
-431 HLDLSGAKFV
+431 
-441 GESEFTVY
+441 
-449 TKSNSNTAK
+449 
-458 FTSNAVGNYVFY
+458 
-470 TLEGLKTIVLPDGLQ
+470 
-485 SIGYSAFSNCS
+485 
-496 SLSSVTLPEGLQA
+496 
-509 IGASAFKYCESL
+509 
-521 TSVYAN
+521 
-527 MKVPA
+527 
-532 QIGQYTFD
+532 
-540 DYTTQEATL
+540 
-549 HVPAGYK
+549 
-556 HIYMSSDWKCF
+556 
-567 KNIISDIGELITEQV
+567 
-582 TVNVEKAGTLSD
+582 
-594 KIADNKFLT
+594 
-603 TNLKLT
+603 
-609 GELNVDDIKLIRE
+609 
-622 MAGCYYNTDGG
+622 
-633 KYDGYLQHL
+633 
-642 DLSGAKFVGEG
+642 
-653 EFTVYAKSNSNTAKF
+653 
-668 TSNAVGEYVFYTLKG
+668 
-683 LKTIVLP
+683 
-690 KGLQTIDGMAFEDCE
+690 
-705 NLTSVSLPEGL
+705 
-716 QTIGEGAFSGCSS
+716 CSS

-838 TFGDNTTQNAT
+838 TFGDNTMQNAT

-891 ETAGTLRSKIA
+891 EAAGTLRSKIA

-1040 FPKILTEIGGSAFA
+1040 FPKILTEIGGSAFT

-1126 VKEVARYGINGQLQ
+1126 VKEVARYGINGQLL